1 MQREA
6 RTRRETRTQGE
17 IRTQGEQPSQ
27 PPDAECDLVM
37 KGGITSGVVYPSAVL
52 TLQPHYRFHN
62 IGGASAGAIAASV
75 VAAAEYGRQSGHGG
89 FGALGEVVDE
99 LRRPG
104 MVTSLFQPVPAARA
118 AFELLVRGT
127 RTPIRPFRRVLEIGG
142 LAAMR
147 AWWVTLI
154 GVLVA
159 VGVGWAAV
167 TAVRSGG
174 LPAAAA
180 VAIVAAAVVG
190 VAIVL
195 AGAVL
200 LALLLRVL
208 RLRGVLERP
217 GGGFGICPGTRQPG
231 GTGPALTEWLHEKIQ
246 HCAGLPVDGPPLT
259 SAQLAEHEIR
269 LNTMTTDLGHARPS
283 RLPLS
288 SPSYL
293 FDPQELEQLFPKKVV
308 ESMVASSDRLL
319 AADRE
324 LPSRLLADPP
334 GGMCYLPTDELPVLV
349 AARMSLS
356 FPVLISA
363 VPLHVLDEDGTSHRT
378 WMSDGGISSNFP
390 IHFYDAWLPSR
401 PTFGFDFQ
409 PYPREKAPAAERQ
422 AKAAAEGAG
431 APEGDADVYMAR
443 ADAHVQSRP
452 RWVEVRRIGPFL
464 RQIADAMQNWRDT
477 LQADLPGFSERV
489 CHIRLRPTEGGMNL
503 SMPPDVLDG
512 LVNRGRRAGQEVLEH
527 FPAERGSSWQ
537 QHVFIRYLML
547 MEQLQEQLQ
556 RTSKSFAA
564 FSPDLAGGLPD
575 VRIYRAA
582 HDAAWC
588 ALADTATREFLQSV
602 SGWGPPPG
610 KIEFGGANESMPRPK
625 GALRITPDV

>member
-1 MQREA
+1 MQHEA
-6 RTRRETRTQGE
+6 GTQRETRTQAE
-17 IRTQGEQPSQ
+17 IRTQREQPSQ

-37 KGGITSGVVYPSAVL
+37 KGGITSGVVYPSVAL

-75 VAAAEYGRQSGHGG
+75 VAAAEYGRQSRRGG
-89 FGALGEVVDE
+89 FGALREVVDE
-99 LRRPG
+99 LSRPG
-104 MVTSLFQPVPAARA
+104 MIMSLFQPVPAARA
-118 AFELLVRGT
+118 AFELLARGT
-127 RTPIRPFRRVLEIGG
+127 KAPMRPFRRVLEIGW
-142 LAAMR
+142 LVAMR

-159 VGVGWAAV
+159 VGVGWAAI
-167 TAVRSGG
+167 TAARLGG
-174 LPAAAA
+174 LPPPAA
-180 VAIVAAAVVG
+180 VAIVVAAVVA
-190 VAIVL
+190 VVVVL

-200 LALLLRVL
+200 VALLLRVL

-246 HCAGLPVDGPPLT
+246 RCAGLPVDDSPLT
-259 SAQLAEHEIR
+259 CAQLAEHEIR
-269 LNTMTTDLGHARPS
+269 LDTMTTDLGHARPS

-288 SPSYL
+288 IPSYL
-293 FDPQELEQLFPKKVV
+293 FDPKEFEQLFPKKVV

-324 LPSRLLADPP
+324 RQPRLLADPP
-334 GGMCYLPTDELPVLV
+334 GSLCYLPTDELPVLV

-363 VPLHVLDEDGTSHRT
+363 VPLHVLDEDGNSHRT

-422 AKAAAEGAG
+422 AEGAESAV
-431 APEGDADVYMAR
+431 APDGDAGVYMAR
-443 ADAHVQSRP
+443 ADADVRARP
-452 RWVEVRRIGPFL
+452 RWTEVRKIGPFL

-512 LVNRGRRAGQEVLEH
+512 LVKRGGRAGQEVLEH
-527 FPAERGSSWQ
+527 FPPERGASWQ
-537 QHVFIRYLML
+537 QHTFTRYLML

-556 RTSKSFAA
+556 RTSKNFAA
-564 FSPDLAGGLPD
+564 FSPDLADGLPD
-575 VRIYRAA
+575 VRIYRAV

-588 ALADTATREFLQSV
+588 ALADAATREFLQSS

-610 KIEFGGANESMPRPK
+610 KIQFGGTDESMPRPK